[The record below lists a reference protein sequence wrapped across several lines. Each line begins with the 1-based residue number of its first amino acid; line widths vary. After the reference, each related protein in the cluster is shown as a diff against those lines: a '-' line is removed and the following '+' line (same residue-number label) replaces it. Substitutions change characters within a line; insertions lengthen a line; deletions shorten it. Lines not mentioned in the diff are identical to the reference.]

1 MEWGLPW
8 TGRNASQA
16 PYLLK
21 KLHLFHIPSSV
32 VYMSRESNPA
42 SPSSR
47 PPANQRGTDGG
58 DIVLAALDFLRG
70 GVPADVGTCGPPTLA
85 RQKEDLRQWADRLGL
100 LLNSSDLPAQV
111 VRGGQEHELFND
123 EVTDR
128 YFKVLRDGKD
138 LAAVDLHYLSNGTVA
153 GTVIILKGSGLD
165 ESNIEPLLSSL
176 DDEFLPD
183 VDLAQGNL
191 SYTVVL
197 GEVLGNW
204 EATTNHNV

>member
-1 MEWGLPW
+1 
-8 TGRNASQA
+8 
-16 PYLLK
+16 
-21 KLHLFHIPSSV
+21 
-32 VYMSRESNPA
+32 MSRESNPA

-70 GVPADVGTCGPPTLA
+70 GVPVDVGTCGPPTLA

-128 YFKVLRDGKD
+128 YFKVIRDGKD